1 MKYILSVLTFL
12 LAAGGLAVWIFTDS
26 LFWGL
31 GLTALALVLWAVSP
45 GILGRLGTDSGTSAA
60 PDPAR
65 VKEYRA
71 QHPGAT
77 IADGIRATR
86 EH

>member
-1 MKYILSVLTFL
+1 MKYL
-12 LAAGGLAVWIFTDS
+12 LPTATVVMAAAGLGVWVFADNHMI
-26 LFWGL
+26 GL
-31 GLTALALVLWAVSP
+31 GLIALALVLWAVAP
-45 GILGRLGTDSGTSAA
+45 GILGRVGTDNSTSDV
-60 PDPAR
+60 DPAR

-86 EH
+86 EHQ